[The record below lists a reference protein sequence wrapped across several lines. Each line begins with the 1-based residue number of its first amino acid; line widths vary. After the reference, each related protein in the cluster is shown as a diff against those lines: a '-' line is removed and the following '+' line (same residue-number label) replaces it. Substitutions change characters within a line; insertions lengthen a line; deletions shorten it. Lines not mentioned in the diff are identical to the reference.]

1 MTRAPDPQS
10 PGAEAPTAANS
21 ANARNTAKVA
31 DVTDDRMQRPV
42 APHAVFIDDDDELRR
57 AAQQTLKLHGI
68 SVEAHANARA
78 ALPALDRNFDGVVV
92 TDIRMPDIDGL
103 ELFQRLRA
111 IEPDIPVILITGH
124 GDIATAV
131 QCMREGAYDFLSK
144 PYPADRL
151 VAAISHA
158 AEKRRLVLENR
169 RLREAAFTVEADEV
183 PFIGT
188 TPAMQRIKQT
198 LRHIADADVD
208 VLVEGETGTG
218 KEVVATALHRLS
230 RRRHRALVAI
240 NCGAL
245 PESVIE
251 SELFG
256 HEPGAFTGAQKK
268 RIGRI
273 EHASGGTLFLDEI
286 ESMPLAVQVKL
297 LRVLESRQITPL
309 GSNEVRNLDL
319 RVVAATKEDLGSP
332 AIRAKFREDLFYR
345 LNVVT
350 IRLPPLRERREDI
363 PLLFAHYLGHASRRF
378 QRDIPDMPASIR
390 QHLMT
395 HDWPG
400 NVRELAHFAER
411 FVLGVLNSSAPEPVQ
426 PQGGALSLPERMEQI
441 EAQIIRDALTAHRGD
456 IKATLDALGIPRKTF
471 YDKLQRHGIDRQD
484 YVGGSRSP
492 L

>member
-1 MTRAPDPQS
+1 MPR
-10 PGAEAPTAANS
+10 
-21 ANARNTAKVA
+21 
-31 DVTDDRMQRPV
+31 
-42 APHAVFIDDDDELRR
+42 AVFIDDDDELLR
-57 AAQQTLKLHGI
+57 ANTQTLKLHGI
-68 SVEAHANARA
+68 AVDAHASARS
-78 ALPALDRNFDGVVV
+78 ALPTLTRDFDGVVV
-92 TDIRMPDIDGL
+92 SDIRMPDMDGL
-103 ELFQRLRA
+103 QLFQRLRD
-111 IEPDIPVILITGH
+111 IDPDIPVILITGH

-131 QCMREGAYDFLSK
+131 QCMRDGAYDFLAK
-144 PYPADRL
+144 PYAADRL
-151 VAAISHA
+151 ITAIMHA
-158 AEKRRLVLENR
+158 AEKRHLVLENR
-169 RLREAAFTVEADEV
+169 RLREAAFAVQADEV

-350 IRLPPLRERREDI
+350 IRIPPLRERREDI

-378 QRDIPDMPASIR
+378 QRDIPEMPASIK

-411 FVLGVLNSSAPEPVQ
+411 VVLGVLNIPAPPTAVAQ
-426 PQGGALSLPERMEQI
+426 DAASSLPERMERF
-441 EAQIIRDALTAHRGD
+441 EAQLIREALQAHQGD
-456 IKATLDALGIPRKTF
+456 IRATLEFLGIPRKTF
-471 YDKLQRHGIDRQD
+471 YDKLQRHGIDRQQ
-484 YVGGSRSP
+484 YTQQ
-492 L
+492 